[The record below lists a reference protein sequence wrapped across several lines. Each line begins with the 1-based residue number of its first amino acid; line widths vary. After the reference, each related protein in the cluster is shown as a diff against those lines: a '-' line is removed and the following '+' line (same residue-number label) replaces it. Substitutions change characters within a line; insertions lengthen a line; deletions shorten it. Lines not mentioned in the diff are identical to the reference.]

1 MQALAFIGVG
11 ALVIGLV
18 FLVPRAIAPKA
29 TWWRF
34 DAWKYKDPEANE
46 PSDDAYIWMSIESIY
61 SIVVMTFL
69 FFMCCIPPGDI

>member
-46 PSDDAYIWMSIESIY
+46 PSDEAYNWMRIESRY
-61 SIVVMTFL
+61 SIVVISFFIFL
-69 FFMCCIPPGDI
+69 MLRFR